1 MAVTALEQAL
11 SRLAREGELYERLP
25 ADRVILTSSYNDPLI
40 TSEWAVEVFRGCGRI
55 AGIRHTHHQ
64 GERLCVWFAR

>member
-40 TSEWAVEVFRGCGRI
+40 TTGSSRRSCSP
-55 AGIRHTHHQ
+55 
-64 GERLCVWFAR
+64 